1 MELAEPTELRRKSGV
16 WGTPGSATDRSFQE
30 HWWGFA
36 PSFSSHV
43 RPAARRGRFGER
55 GAPVFPSQ
63 LRGCL
68 PSFRVGLGPDSFFD

>member
-16 WGTPGSATDRSFQE
+16 WGTPGSATGRSFQE

-43 RPAARRGRFGER
+43 RFGER

-68 PSFRVGLGPDSFFD
+68 PSFWVGLGPDSFFD